1 MIAPLVGPEV
11 ITGSTRMKAGTAT
24 KMILNMISTATM
36 IHLGKT
42 MGNLMVD
49 LQPTNSKLLNRAI
62 RILQIVLD
70 VTSSQAEQALI
81 DAHNN
86 VKVAII
92 MYKCNVGL
100 EQARILLTQ
109 NGGRIKSIIKN
120 T

>member
-1 MIAPLVGPEV
+1 
-11 ITGSTRMKAGTAT
+11 
-24 KMILNMISTATM
+24 
-36 IHLGKT
+36 